1 MCHACKKAA
10 NGRDGMMRSLD
21 RSQRQVRQTLTAW
34 SFILPSLIGL
44 GIFVYGSLVYSLYIS
59 FTSWD
64 LLTPAKWVGFANYA
78 RVFRDETFIQCLY
91 NTVYFVVA
99 IVPLGI
105 VFAMAMAMAL
115 NKQLPGIG
123 FFRAA
128 YYMPSITSTIAIG
141 MVWLWIFNPD
151 QGVLNALLK
160 LIGVSNPP
168 RWLES
173 RVWAKPALSIMRLW
187 QVSGYYM
194 IMYLSGLQNIPNE
207 LYEAAEIDG
216 ATGWQKTKYVT
227 VPLLSNTTLFA
238 TIMLIIEVFNLFE
251 AVYVMTEGR
260 PGGSTNTILYY
271 IYAQAFQRYRMG
283 YASAMAW
290 VLFVILFV
298 ITLIQFAARR
308 RKEEIGF

>member
-1 MCHACKKAA
+1 MKRLGGSA
-10 NGRDGMMRSLD
+10 
-21 RSQRQVRQTLTAW
+21 RQVRQTLTAW
-34 SFILPSLIGL
+34 SFILPALIGL

-64 LLTPAKWVGFANYA
+64 LLTPARWIGFANYA
-78 RVFRDETFIQCLY
+78 RAFRDESFIQCLY

-151 QGVLNALLK
+151 QGVLNAILK
-160 LIGVSNPP
+160 LVGVSNLP

-173 RVWAKPALSIMRLW
+173 RVWAKPALGIMRLW

-207 LYEAAEIDG
+207 LWHFQLRYPVVSLFLFLSFLYRQNLHKIAVGTRNDMH
-216 ATGWQKTKYVT
+216 TYQLPKT
-227 VPLLSNTTLFA
+227 LRCLSSGF
-238 TIMLIIEVFNLFE
+238 
-251 AVYVMTEGR
+251 
-260 PGGSTNTILYY
+260 GGSLNCTY
-271 IYAQAFQRYRMG
+271 IASYHNRDVTASDLLVAYQRYVG
-283 YASAMAW
+283 
-290 VLFVILFV
+290 
-298 ITLIQFAARR
+298 
-308 RKEEIGF
+308 GFDHGVSSFD

>member
-1 MCHACKKAA
+1 
-10 NGRDGMMRSLD
+10 MMRSLD
-21 RSQRQVRQTLTAW
+21 GSRRQVRQTLTAW

-64 LLTPAKWVGFANYA
+64 LLTPAKWIGFANYA
-78 RVFRDETFIQCLY
+78 RAFRDESFIQCLY
-91 NTVYFVVA
+91 NTVYFLVA

-115 NKQLPGIG
+115 NRQLPGIG

-151 QGVLNALLK
+151 QGVLNAILK
-160 LIGVSNPP
+160 LIGVSNLP

-216 ATGWQKTKYVT
+216 ATGWQKTRYVT
-227 VPLLSNTTLFA
+227 VPLLSNTTFFA

-290 VLFVILFV
+290 ILFVILFV

>member
-1 MCHACKKAA
+1 
-10 NGRDGMMRSLD
+10 
-21 RSQRQVRQTLTAW
+21 
-34 SFILPSLIGL
+34 LPSLIGL

>member
-1 MCHACKKAA
+1 LCHACKKAA

>member
-1 MCHACKKAA
+1 
-10 NGRDGMMRSLD
+10 MMRSLD

-91 NTVYFVVA
+91 NTGYFVVA

>member
-1 MCHACKKAA
+1 
-10 NGRDGMMRSLD
+10 MMRSLD